1 MTSTLSTPATATNS
15 TDSKTNKN
23 VSKNNNSSNNYI
35 DEKRRK
41 FLERNRI
48 AASKCRQKKKAWV
61 QDLEKKSNEVSITN
75 RNLKLIVN
83 QLRDQVAV
91 LRGQLL
97 LHKNCQSKVLQQYL
111 LQQSSINLS
120 LQNTLQSLNQ
130 NTIGNPSLL
139 NFKKIQ

>member
-1 MTSTLSTPATATNS
+1 
-15 TDSKTNKN
+15 
-23 VSKNNNSSNNYI
+23 
-35 DEKRRK
+35 
-41 FLERNRI
+41 LERNRI

-120 LQNTLQSLNQ
+120 LQSTIQSLNK
-130 NTIGNPSLL
+130 NTVGNSSLL
-139 NFKKIQ
+139 NFNKIQ

>member
-1 MTSTLSTPATATNS
+1 
-15 TDSKTNKN
+15 
-23 VSKNNNSSNNYI
+23 
-35 DEKRRK
+35 
-41 FLERNRI
+41 LERNRI

-91 LRGQLL
+91 LRSQLL
-97 LHKNCQSKVLQQYL
+97 LHKNCGSKVIQQYL

-130 NTIGNPSLL
+130 NSIGNPSLL
-139 NFKKIQ
+139 NFNKIQ